1 MYLCRFNTRLANSWL
16 LDLCVCSNTILTCCF
31 ICLQS
36 TKSIFQHNN
45 TQSLVCQMT
54 ISSWKYFSHEFV
66 CFEEISFFPAQTYI
80 RHVYNEYIMWCR
92 ILTHPTLFIVGS
104 PRLITRICTALIIH
118 ESFERNYIVLVNNS
132 SRIVLVQYHLKDG
145 SYVYLYYILLNQ
157 TVI

>member
-1 MYLCRFNTRLANSWL
+1 MYLCRFNTRLAYSWL
-16 LDLCVCSNTILTCCF
+16 LDLCVCSNTIVNCCF

-54 ISSWKYFSHEFV
+54 ISFWKYFSHESV
-66 CFEEISFFPAQTYI
+66 CFVEISFFPAQTYI
-80 RHVYNEYIMWCR
+80 LYNECIVWCR

-104 PRLITRICTALIIH
+104 PRLITLICTALIIH
-118 ESFERNYIVLVNNS
+118 GSFERNYVVLVNNS
-132 SRIVLVQYHLKDG
+132 SRIILVQYHLKDG
-145 SYVYLYYILLNQ
+145 SYVYLYYIRLDQ